1 MRNLL
6 SLKLLVVS
14 LGLMLLCMMLCPVWV
29 EAAVV
34 KGTSCGFVTVAPT
47 SDPEG
52 YSFAVSTWGRGFKDV
67 APTGATKVTEI
78 GVYINIETE
87 AADIDLGI
95 YSHNAG
101 DDNPE
106 ALLGSATIP
115 KGTTA
120 GWKTTAVNIDIT
132 ASTTYWIAVQV
143 DETTL
148 STSTDYTTD
157 AGEKMDYKATQTSLT
172 DPWGVSGGSGGFL
185 FAVYAVYTT
194 DGAPAAKQVMMIGA
208 RDEENYHNPRLGIPP
223 VIWE

>member
-1 MRNLL
+1 MHRGIGILCGLILL
-6 SLKLLVVS
+6 LA
-14 LGLMLLCMMLCPVWV
+14 GT
-29 EAAVV
+29 AGATVV
-34 KGTSCGFVTVAPT
+34 KGTNCGFVSVAPT
-47 SDPEG
+47 ADPEG

-194 DGAPAAKQVMMIGA
+194 DGAPKIQVMMIGA
-208 RDEENYHNPRLGIPP
+208 RDEEDYHYPRLG
-223 VIWE
+223 VSLSMRE